1 MDPTELNLIKQYAW
15 LIPPQPVPQGQV
27 IDQLVKKLHAVPMEP
42 GEIPNMWM
50 HEYNA
55 VHLPKNEE
63 LQLTVP
69 QLQIKAIKIPIN
81 AQTQSYTDRDF
92 VSLSFDASEDYI
104 YLAYEE
110 QVGYHYSNSNKLF
123 CEAVLMEGIDQR
135 DMDARTE
142 NYMVFLF
149 RLKNYD
155 ELYCGKE
162 S

>member
-1 MDPTELNLIKQYAW
+1 
-15 LIPPQPVPQGQV
+15 
-27 IDQLVKKLHAVPMEP
+27 MEP
-42 GEIPNMWM
+42 GDIPNMWM

-135 DMDARTE
+135 DMDDRTE